1 MANSRYQIQF
11 TDDGQDHSINFSKVE
26 TEVYFPV
33 QVNLLE
39 NSPCNACQIQDAH
52 GIVSIEKTQENDKN
66 GR

>member
-1 MANSRYQIQF
+1 MADSRYQIKF

-26 TEVYFPV
+26 AEFYFPA

-39 NSPCNACQIQDAH
+39 NSSCSGCNIQDSH
-52 GIVSIEKTQENDKN
+52 GTVSIQKTQENDEI